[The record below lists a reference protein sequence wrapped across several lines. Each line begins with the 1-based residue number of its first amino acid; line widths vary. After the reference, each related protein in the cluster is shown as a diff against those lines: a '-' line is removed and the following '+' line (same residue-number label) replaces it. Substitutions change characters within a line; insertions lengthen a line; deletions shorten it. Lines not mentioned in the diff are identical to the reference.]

1 MVQALLTPEEWGLIL
16 ERRARS
22 QAEFLQAA
30 ARYPQLAEAREDRR
44 RNLLEVA
51 RVLARYASWT
61 DRTTRPTRALICR
74 LAGIRLSTWKVCR
87 ALWQKWGFLGVVR
100 QGRSSF
106 ARPAAL
112 DDGRNDAAVYVLAV
126 PRSSAKTP
134 KPASVTPVT
143 RPPTD
148 SRSESCTTHTRAS
161 ERTPEDRTALRAGS
175 ASKPAVPRALAS
187 GAVLEKLSDRARAH
201 FWGPFA
207 AAGWTVADFR
217 FAIDHHPSGARHRRD
232 WRDVIYPAGW
242 VRWRL
247 AHWLDDAGRPVP
259 SRSQVWAASAAA
271 AKRASV
277 PAVLA
282 RQAEL
287 TAAAAADV
295 PVPRRRNGTDPGSHF
310 EQLRAERGW
319 KRKPMNSECGN
330 TPPGA
335 SWPVCARLAG
345 HPGKHESADY
355 TWRTGQDAQPK
366 PLRER

>member
-1 MVQALLTPEEWGLIL
+1 MGSGRPPAAARQLAALHNGDRVSRAEIAWAVPAGS
-16 ERRARS
+16 RRARS

-30 ARYPQLAEAREDRR
+30 ASYPQLAEAREDRR

-51 RVLARYASWT
+51 RILARYASWT
-61 DRTTRPTRALICR
+61 DRTTRPTRALVCR

-87 ALWQKWGFLGVVR
+87 ALWQEWGFLGVVR

-161 ERTPEDRTALRAGS
+161 ERTPENRTGLRPGS

-217 FAIDHHPSGARHRRD
+217 FAIDHRPGGAQHRRD

-242 VRWRL
+242 LRWRL

-259 SRSQVWAASAAA
+259 SRSQVWAAAAA
-271 AKRASV
+271 ADR
-277 PAVLA
+277 
-282 RQAEL
+282 
-287 TAAAAADV
+287 AAAAARRAELEDLAAAAV
-295 PVPRRRNGTDPGSHF
+295 PPNSAI
-310 EQLRAERGW
+310 EQLRAQRGW
-319 KRKPMNSECGN
+319 KR
-330 TPPGA
+330 
-335 SWPVCARLAG
+335 R
-345 HPGKHESADY
+345 
-355 TWRTGQDAQPK
+355 AQ
-366 PLRER
+366 

>member
-1 MVQALLTPEEWGLIL
+1 MASARPPPAARRLAALHNGDRVSRAEIAWAVPAGS
-16 ERRARS
+16 RRARD
-22 QAEFLQAA
+22 QAQFLRAA
-30 ARYPQLAEAREDRR
+30 ARCPQLAGAREDRR

-51 RVLARYASWT
+51 RVLARYASWE
-61 DRTTRPTRALICR
+61 DRTTRPTRALVCR

-126 PRSSAKTP
+126 PRSARRP
-134 KPASVTPVT
+134 AKPAPVTPVT

-148 SRSESCTTHTRAS
+148 SRSESCTAHTRAS
-161 ERTPEDRTALRAGS
+161 AGTPEEGTGLRPDS
-175 ASKPAVPRALAS
+175 AAKPAVPRALAS
-187 GAVLEKLSDRARAH
+187 GAVLEKLSERARAH

-207 AAGWTVADFR
+207 AARWSVGDFR
-217 FAIDHHPSGARHRRD
+217 FAIDHLPGGRPHRRD

-259 SRSQVWAASAAA
+259 SRSQVWAAAAA
-271 AKRASV
+271 ADR
-277 PAVLA
+277 
-282 RQAEL
+282 
-287 TAAAAADV
+287 AAAAARRTELEGLAAAAV
-295 PVPRRRNGTDPGSHF
+295 PPNSAI

-319 KRKPMNSECGN
+319 KRRA
-330 TPPGA
+330 T
-335 SWPVCARLAG
+335 
-345 HPGKHESADY
+345 
-355 TWRTGQDAQPK
+355 
-366 PLRER
+366 